1 MRQLITLTL
10 LTILLA
16 GCGGGAARVEL
27 GNNTPEVPADTP
39 VIPQN
44 GLALTLLRGTSGQP
58 QGVRISWTRVDVAG
72 VLGYYIYRD
81 SSSLPSGDPA
91 GNESKRINSGNRID
105 QSGSGT
111 QTLNF
116 DDIFYPDFGQTYYY
130 RMTVVNSTSDES
142 DFSNQQSITIA
153 THTIT
158 SVTQAGGSI
167 GDQVTIVGTHFGDN
181 QESDQV
187 LFTNSSGNTTVAA
200 TDYVSWAMTQIVVK
214 IPYGAADGR
223 IGVKIDGTTV
233 YSDASN
239 LINYNE
245 PAITTLAPTEDW
257 VAHNYVT
264 ITGTDFGPAPDA
276 GGGQTYVYFGST
288 QAQNSDIDLPAWTT
302 TQIKCKVPA
311 AATGK
316 TVQVKV
322 VVAGNNSNQKSFVIL
337 PHIDSLSST
346 SGQTGSNTT
355 LNGTN
360 FGGSQNTGSV
370 TVNGVTASVSS
381 WSNTAVTIS
390 IPANAIDG
398 DVVLHRDDS
407 KDTNGIGFDVIPTFT
422 SFSPTRRVAG
432 EQVTINGTGFG
443 AARGSSKVTFDGLP
457 VDVSNYVTWTATQLI
472 VEVPAGAKS
481 GTITVK
487 IVDASVGSNQDSA
500 TSASNVKIIL
510 PPPDITGIGQQ

>member
-1 MRQLITLTL
+1 MRQLVTLTL
-10 LTILLA
+10 LSLLLA
-16 GCGGGAARVEL
+16 GCGGGAAQVEL
-27 GNNTPEVPADTP
+27 GNGAPASPAVTPE
-39 VIPQN
+39 IPQN
-44 GLALTLLRGTSGQP
+44 GLALTLLRSTSGEP

-91 GNESKRINSGNRID
+91 GHESKRINGGNRID

-111 QTLNF
+111 ETLTF
-116 DDIFYPDFGQTYYY
+116 DDLFYPDFGQTFYY

-142 DFSNQQSITIA
+142 DFSNQASITIA
-153 THTIT
+153 QHTIT
-158 SVTQAGGSI
+158 DVSQAGSSI
-167 GDQVTIVGTHFGDN
+167 GDEVTITGTHFGDD
-181 QESDQV
+181 QEDDEV
-187 LFTNSSGNTTVAA
+187 LFTNASGNTVVVA
-200 TDYVSWAMTQIVVK
+200 TDYVSWSMTEIVVE

-223 IGVKIDGTTV
+223 IGVKVDGATV

-239 LINYNE
+239 HITYNE
-245 PAITTLAPTEDW
+245 PSITTLTPTEDW

-264 ITGTDFGPAPDA
+264 IDGTDFGPAPDA
-276 GGGQTYVYFGST
+276 GGGQTFVFFGGT

-322 VVAGNNSNQKSFVIL
+322 VLAGNNSNQKSFVIL

-346 SGQTGSNTT
+346 SGQTGSSTT

-360 FGGSQNTGSV
+360 FGGSQSTGSV
-370 TVNGVTASVSS
+370 TVNGVTASISS
-381 WSNTAVTIS
+381 WSNTAVTIT

-443 AARGSSKVTFDGLP
+443 ASRGSSKVTFDGLP
-457 VDVSNYVTWTATQLI
+457 VDVSNYISWTATQLV
-472 VEVPAGAKS
+472 VEVPAGAKT
-481 GTITVK
+481 GTITVR
-487 IVDASVGSNQDSA
+487 IVDASVGGNQDSA
-500 TSASNVKIIL
+500 TSASNVKIVL
-510 PPPDITGIGQQ
+510 PPPNITGLGQQ